1 MLYLQ
6 SLLLRNFRNYQEG
19 SLDFHPRLNI
29 ITGDNAQGKTNLL
42 EAIAYLSLAS
52 SFREQNEEKMKLRG
66 AEFFFLQAVLHRQ
79 NAEHTL
85 SAGYQRRQ
93 KFWKKDGRPCQK
105 ISEIAG
111 FLHTVVFTPDDLDL
125 VKKSPDIRR
134 LFLDREMIQLF
145 QGYHVYL
152 ANYKKALLQRNN
164 LLKGIDYITAAQ
176 ADAQLEVWEQQLAD
190 NGAVIM
196 LRRCEILHRL
206 NDISGRIH
214 YELTNGSEQLTL
226 QYLSSFGEQAATL
239 AEQKAPVEELS
250 ALMMAAYRSGRAEDK
265 RRRLTL
271 LGPHR
276 DDFSIFIN
284 DIEARYFGSQGQQRT
299 AALSLKLSEVEL
311 AKEITGYYP
320 LLLLDDVFSE
330 LDSRRRRALL
340 KIMLNKAQVFI
351 TSTEVS
357 DDLSFL
363 QPGSYSLYE
372 VKAGKVIRKM

>member
-134 LFLDREMIQLF
+134 LFLGRTSECGGFLSP
-145 QGYHVYL
+145 L
-152 ANYKKALLQRNN
+152 CPCSP
-164 LLKGIDYITAAQ
+164 AA
-176 ADAQLEVWEQQLAD
+176 
-190 NGAVIM
+190 
-196 LRRCEILHRL
+196 
-206 NDISGRIH
+206 
-214 YELTNGSEQLTL
+214 
-226 QYLSSFGEQAATL
+226 
-239 AEQKAPVEELS
+239 P
-250 ALMMAAYRSGRAEDK
+250 
-265 RRRLTL
+265 
-271 LGPHR
+271 
-276 DDFSIFIN
+276 
-284 DIEARYFGSQGQQRT
+284 
-299 AALSLKLSEVEL
+299 AALRSN
-311 AKEITGYYP
+311 G
-320 LLLLDDVFSE
+320 
-330 LDSRRRRALL
+330 
-340 KIMLNKAQVFI
+340 
-351 TSTEVS
+351 
-357 DDLSFL
+357 
-363 QPGSYSLYE
+363 
-372 VKAGKVIRKM
+372 

>member
-6 SLLLRNFRNYQEG
+6 SLLLRNFRNYREE
-19 SLDFHPRLNI
+19 SLEFHPKLNI

-52 SFREQNEEKMKLRG
+52 SFREQNEEKMKLRD
-66 AEFFFLQAVLHRQ
+66 ADFFFLQAMLHKQ
-79 NAEHTL
+79 NADHTL

-93 KFWKKDGRPCQK
+93 KFWKKDGQPCKK

-111 FLHTVVFTPDDLDL
+111 FLHTVVFTPDDLEL

-134 LFLDREMIQLF
+134 MFLDREMIQLF
-145 QGYHVYL
+145 QGYHIYL
-152 ANYKKALLQRNN
+152 SNYKKALLQRNN
-164 LLKGIDYITAAQ
+164 LLKSIDYIPAAQ

-196 LRRCEILHRL
+196 LRRCEILRRL
-206 NDISGRIH
+206 NIISGRIH
-214 YELTNGSEQLTL
+214 SELTDGGETLRL
-226 QYLSSFGEQAATL
+226 QYLSSFGQPASEL
-239 AEQKAPVEELS
+239 ASRKADPQEL
-250 ALMMAAYRSGRAEDK
+250 AGLLLKAYQSGRAEDK

-276 DDFSIFIN
+276 DDFAIFIN

-311 AKEITGYYP
+311 AREIAGYYP

-363 QPGSYSLYE
+363 ERGSYGLYQ
-372 VKAGKVIRKM
+372 VKAGKVCRKL